1 MRNEDGLVF
10 HLHIKEGD
18 VGRYVLL
25 PGDPGR
31 CEKIAAFF
39 DDAHFIAQNREYV
52 TWTGTLLGEKVSVV
66 STGIGCPSTAI
77 AIEELVDVGAD
88 TFIRVGSSGAIQPTA
103 HMGDIAI
110 ITGAIRDEGTTSH
123 YLPIEFPAVAHVD
136 IVQVLRDAARDLGV
150 PHHVGISQSKDSFY
164 GEVERTR
171 MPMAK
176 HLEERWNAWVAGG
189 AICSEMESAVILIL
203 ASIYRKRAGGAMLII
218 NNADLAEQSNVDA
231 DKHMAEFDADQVIRV
246 AVKGLKKLIVL
257 DKKII

>member
-1 MRNEDGLVF
+1 MRNEEGLAF

-31 CEKIAAFF
+31 CEKIASYF
-39 DDAHFIAQNREYV
+39 DNPHFVAQNREYV

-88 TFIRVGSSGAIQPTA
+88 TFIRVGSSGAVQA
-103 HMGDIAI
+103 NARMGDVAI
-110 ITGAIRDEGTTSH
+110 VTASIRDEGTTPH
-123 YLPIEFPAVAHVD
+123 YLPIEFPAVADVD
-136 IVQVLRDAARDLGV
+136 VVLALRKAAQKLGMTY
-150 PHHVGISQSKDSFY
+150 HVGISQSKDSFY

-176 HLEERWNAWVAGG
+176 HLEERWQAWVAGG
-189 AICSEMESAVILIL
+189 AVCSEMESSVIFIL
-203 ASIYRKRAGGAMLII
+203 SSLYRKRAGGAMMII
-218 NNADLAEQSNVDA
+218 NNSDLAELSLDDENKQ
-231 DKHMAEFDADQVIRV
+231 MAEFNADGVIQI
-246 AVKGLKKLIVL
+246 AVEGLKILIEQ
-257 DKKII
+257 DRH